1 MLHTSVPP
9 SQITMIDYG
18 NGIVQPP
25 QLPFAIKSENV
36 YTDVHVCSE
45 KGILF
50 ASSKDDPNPGVV
62 SIFKVAK
69 RHRGY
74 VVKPKLIHTLTIGYG
89 PDYMD
94 TNTDCTML
102 AIANEGE
109 GYYVDKLINN
119 VGSVS
124 LVKGP
129 FLDANKPP
137 VVTDVSFPW
146 TDDELIAKGVHLPL
160 SANALEYWD
169 EHSSIADDLNFTE
182 ARASYT
188 TASVLEPEWLVWT
201 PDGRYVLVS
210 LQENCALV
218 KINVANAVAVDIYR
232 YVPTLFAMLFGFE
245 LRIN

>member
-36 YTDVHVCSE
+36 YTDVHVCSD

-94 TNTDCTML
+94 TKTDCTML

-137 VVTDVSFPW
+137 
-146 TDDELIAKGVHLPL
+146 GCH
-160 SANALEYWD
+160 
-169 EHSSIADDLNFTE
+169 
-182 ARASYT
+182 
-188 TASVLEPEWLVWT
+188 
-201 PDGRYVLVS
+201 
-210 LQENCALV
+210 
-218 KINVANAVAVDIYR
+218 
-232 YVPTLFAMLFGFE
+232 
-245 LRIN
+245 